1 MSALN
6 EVRGYY
12 DANTARF
19 ERFGQGQGTLHR
31 AVWGEG
37 VGSRNEAF
45 RYVDELIWRELTKL
59 AVRDDTTHVLDLGC
73 GVGSSLAFLASRGS
87 VRGTGATLSGVQARR
102 ARERGIR
109 TGLADRVRFIEADF
123 LALPS
128 DVPKAHLAFSIE
140 AFVHG
145 LDPAAYFAAAARYL
159 HPGGFLV
166 VCDDFVTPKGGAPS
180 PPEARWLREVRTCWL
195 ANTLVGTEEASELA
209 RQAGFELCKNLDLT
223 PYLELGRARD
233 RLISWLVG
241 VGRHLPLGGFG
252 WRSLVGGNALQRSLE
267 SGLIEYRFLVW
278 QLRGGRAHEAP
289 VP

>member
-12 DANTARF
+12 DATTARF

-37 VGSRNEAF
+37 VRTRNEAF
-45 RYVDELIWRELTKL
+45 RYVDELIWRELTEL
-59 AVRDDTTHVLDLGC
+59 AVLEDTHVLDLGC

-87 VRGTGATLSGVQARR
+87 IRGTGATLSGVQARR

-109 TGLADRVRFIEADF
+109 AGLTDRVRFIEADF
-123 LALPS
+123 LSLPS
-128 DVPKAHLAFSIE
+128 DVHKAHLAFSIE

-159 HPGGFLV
+159 NPGGYLV
-166 VCDDFVTPKGGAPS
+166 VCDDFLARRDDSLS
-180 PPEARWLREVRTCWL
+180 PLEARWLREVRACWL
-195 ANTLVGTEEASELA
+195 ANTLLGAEEANELA
-209 RQAGFELCKNLDLT
+209 HHAGFELRKNLDLT
-223 PYLELGRARD
+223 AYLELGRARD
-233 RLISWLVG
+233 RLISWLVDL
-241 VGRHLPLGGFG
+241 GRHLPLRGFG
-252 WRSLVGGNALQRSLE
+252 WRSLVGGNALQRSLA

-278 QLRGGRAHEAP
+278 QLPKGHPREAAP
-289 VP
+289 

>member
-19 ERFGQGQGTLHR
+19 ERFGQGQGTMHR

-45 RYVDELIWRELTKL
+45 RYVDELIWRELNEL
-59 AVRDDTTHVLDLGC
+59 AVLEDTAHVLDLGC

-87 VRGTGATLSGVQARR
+87 IRGTGATLSGVQARR

-109 TGLADRVRFIEADF
+109 AGLADRVRFIEADF
-123 LALPS
+123 LSLPS

-159 HPGGFLV
+159 NPGGYLV
-166 VCDDFVTPKGGAPS
+166 ICDDFLARRDGVLS
-180 PPEARWLREVRTCWL
+180 PLEARWLREVRACWL
-195 ANTLVGTEEASELA
+195 ANTLLGTDEANELA
-209 RQAGFELCKNLDLT
+209 RHAGFEVRKNLDLT

-233 RLISWLVG
+233 RLISWLVAL
-241 VGRHLPLGGFG
+241 GRHLPLRGFA
-252 WRSLVGGNALQRSLE
+252 WRSLVGGNALQRALAG
-267 SGLIEYRFLVW
+267 GLIEYRFLVW
-278 QLRGGRAHEAP
+278 QLREGHAHEA
-289 VP
+289 